1 MVLEAW
7 QLANGH
13 RGVRRAV
20 KLVHSKGV
28 SFTETE
34 ARRLQREVCSC
45 MRERVHL
52 SRREFWPNSSIFRQ
66 RIGRVAKSSR
76 AWLYLFLKL
85 RAYRH
90 LEARTAHILLWKQ
103 YSVEY

>member
-1 MVLEAW
+1 MVRGITLCYLCQHVYLSVFICVDVLIHICIRCGAYGVVLEAW

-45 MRERVHL
+45 MR
-52 SRREFWPNSSIFRQ
+52 
-66 RIGRVAKSSR
+66 
-76 AWLYLFLKL
+76 
-85 RAYRH
+85 
-90 LEARTAHILLWKQ
+90 
-103 YSVEY
+103 